1 MTAMFSKA
9 YPTAVEATPIEK
21 LSPISETFDDAESI
35 TITKEAERKIIMK
48 TDLHVL
54 PILFLLFL
62 VSFVD
67 RTNIGNA
74 KIEGLTTDLHMVGN
88 QYNIAVFVFN
98 IPYVLLDIPSNM
110 LLRRWK
116 PNIML
121 SGMMFC
127 WGLCTIGQGLTQS
140 YHGLLVCRVLMG
152 VCEAGFVPGAAY
164 LIGSYYKRHEFQFRY
179 SFFFSAAILAG
190 AFSGFLAF
198 LLVKLDG
205 AGGYA
210 GWRWIF
216 LIEGI
221 VTCCVAFAAFW
232 LIVPWPEQAK
242 FFTPEEK
249 SIFLARLRNDRQ
261 HAKMDHG
268 NLSALF
274 ACLRD
279 WKIWLFMLA
288 YFGADNTASSFASF
302 QPTIVQGLGYTA
314 SQANVYTIPVYMVAL
329 VIALSS
335 AYLSDRLKMR
345 YPFTMLGTAMA
356 ITGWAIQRSQAG
368 GPRVLYFSLFLAQ
381 GGTQMLMPVLVVW
394 LSNNMGGSFKRGFAI
409 ALQIGFG
416 NTANFVS
423 ANVFLPQESPR
434 FTTAYSV
441 GLGLQCLSMVCCTI
455 LATGMWRENKKRDR
469 LAREAPS
476 DVMIPETEEEE
487 RNLGDENPAFRY
499 TL

>member
-1 MTAMFSKA
+1 
-9 YPTAVEATPIEK
+9 
-21 LSPISETFDDAESI
+21 
-35 TITKEAERKIIMK
+35 
-48 TDLHVL
+48 
-54 PILFLLFL
+54 
-62 VSFVD
+62 
-67 RTNIGNA
+67 
-74 KIEGLTTDLHMVGN
+74 
-88 QYNIAVFVFN
+88 
-98 IPYVLLDIPSNM
+98 
-110 LLRRWK
+110 
-116 PNIML
+116 
-121 SGMMFC
+121 
-127 WGLCTIGQGLTQS
+127 
-140 YHGLLVCRVLMG
+140 MG
-152 VCEAGFVPGAAY
+152 ICEAGFVPGCAY

-205 AGGYA
+205 TGGYA

-221 VTCCVAFAAFW
+221 LTCCISFAAFW
-232 LIVPWPEQAK
+232 LIAPWPEHAK
-242 FFTPEEK
+242 FFTPPEK
-249 SIFLARLRNDRQ
+249 AIFLARLRDDRR

-268 NLSALF
+268 SLSALF

-314 SQANVYTIPVYMVAL
+314 SQANVYTIPIYMVAL
-329 VIALSS
+329 VLALSS

-345 YPFTMLGTAMA
+345 YPFTMIATSLA
-356 ITGWAIQRSQAG
+356 ITGWAIQRSQSGGAG
-368 GPRVLYFSLFLAQ
+368 VLYFSLFLTQ

-394 LSNNMGGSFKRGFAI
+394 LGNNMGGSFKRGFAT

-416 NTANFVS
+416 NSANFVS
-423 ANVFLPQESPR
+423 ANVFLPQQSPR

-441 GLGLQCLSMVCCTI
+441 GLGLQCLSMLCCTI
-455 LATGMWRENKKRDR
+455 LFFGMRRENKKRDA
-469 LAREAPS
+469 LARQGAAS
-476 DVMIPETEEEE
+476 SQIPETEEEK